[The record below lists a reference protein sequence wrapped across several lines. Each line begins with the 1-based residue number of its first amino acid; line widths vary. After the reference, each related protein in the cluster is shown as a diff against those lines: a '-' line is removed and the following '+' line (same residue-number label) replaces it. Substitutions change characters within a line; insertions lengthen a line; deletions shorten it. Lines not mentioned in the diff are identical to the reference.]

1 MIAITPPLR
10 RGLFLLVVGL
20 LVLKAVL
27 PFPW

>member
-20 LVLKAVL
+20 LVLEGCFA
-27 PFPW
+27 FPW